1 MHSRQVFRFA
11 TNLLYRCCFEII
23 AGTALLYPDSRFST
37 KAKANADVIA
47 YRVVDESV
55 EGQGRDAVVMWIER
69 IVASI
74 SENRRQGVSTIVRRM
89 FYPREPA
96 NAGRVFFLILLRV
109 AIIGL
114 KLTAH

>member
-23 AGTALLYPDSRFST
+23 TGTALLYSDSRFST
-37 KAKANADVIA
+37 KANADVIA